1 MEIKDERVLS
11 AKAKLDE
18 MTERFIQAQSAKF
31 KATNEYAAT
40 VQQVLEEKA
49 VDNDGKIKS
58 LKGEVFFF
66 GSARVSY
73 GNIEI
78 IVHPVKKDGTR
89 SGNHRVMWISD
100 FIETL

>member
-1 MEIKDERVLS
+1 MEIKDEKVLS

-18 MTERFIQAQSAKF
+18 MTERFNQAQSAKWE
-31 KATNEYAAT
+31 ATNEYAAA

-49 VDNDGKIKS
+49 VDNDGKIKTI
-58 LKGEVFFF
+58 KGEVFFF
-66 GSARVSY
+66 GSVRVSY

-78 IVHPVKKDGTR
+78 IVNPVKKDGTR
-89 SGNHRVMWISD
+89 AGNHRVMWINE